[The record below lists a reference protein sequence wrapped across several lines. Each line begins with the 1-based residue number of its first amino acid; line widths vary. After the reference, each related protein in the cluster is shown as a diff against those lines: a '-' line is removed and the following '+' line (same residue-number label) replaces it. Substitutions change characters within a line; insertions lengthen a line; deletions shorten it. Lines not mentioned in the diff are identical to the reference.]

1 MIPYIVQ
8 ITMEQSGKWGDELGA
23 IARLKTA
30 FYIELS
36 KILKTKHSMQAI
48 PFDDYLIVHFVS
60 IISSLR

>member
-1 MIPYIVQ
+1 
-8 ITMEQSGKWGDELGA
+8 MEQSGKWGDELGA

-36 KILKTKHSMQAI
+36 KILKEKHSMQAI

-60 IISSLR
+60 IISLLR